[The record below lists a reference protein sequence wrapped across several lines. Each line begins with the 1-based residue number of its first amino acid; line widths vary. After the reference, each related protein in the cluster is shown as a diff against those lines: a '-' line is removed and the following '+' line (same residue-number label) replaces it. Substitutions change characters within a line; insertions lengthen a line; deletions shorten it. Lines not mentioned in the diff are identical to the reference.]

1 MIRMV
6 LPALLALGIAA
17 TMTTTVRTAVPGL
30 PARLDEYL
38 SGTVKL
44 TAEERTTLIG
54 GQPVTKLLDAD
65 ESKEVAVFGAVWV
78 DAPMRRYVEQVKDI
92 EHFERG
98 SGFKLTRRISATPT
112 AADFADM
119 RVPDE
124 DAADLRT
131 CRPGNCN
138 MKLDGKALER
148 FQTEINWEAP
158 NHRAAIDALMR
169 QLALEYVT
177 GYLEGGN
184 ERLAVYRDKARPTF
198 VADEFRAMVAE
209 MPELTDYMPD
219 IRRYLLQY
227 PATTLQDST
236 SFLYWQVIQFGLRPT
251 FRINHLTIREG
262 RDAVVIASKMLYAN
276 HYFWTGLE
284 LRALLPDPSRGPGF
298 WFVTNYRGRADAL
311 GGFKG
316 AVIRGRVR
324 SKVNNGALAGLKLA
338 KQMLEGRA
346 EQVVAGRRPQ

>member
-6 LPALLALGIAA
+6 LPPLLALAFVA
-17 TMTTTVRTAVPGL
+17 TMTSTVRTATPGL
-30 PARLDEYL
+30 PERLDDYL
-38 SGTVKL
+38 TGTVKL
-44 TAEERTTLIG
+44 TANERAQLVA

-92 EHFERG
+92 ERFERG
-98 SGFKLTRRISATPT
+98 DGFKVTRRISATPT
-112 AADFADM
+112 LADFTDM

-131 CRPGNCN
+131 CRVGNCN

-148 FQTEINWEAP
+148 FQTEINWQAP
-158 NHRAAIDALMR
+158 NYRASVDALMR

-184 ERLAVYRDKARPTF
+184 DRLAVYRDKDRPAF
-198 VADEFRAMVAE
+198 VAAEFRALVAE
-209 MPELTDYMPD
+209 MPELADYMPD

-227 PATTLQDST
+227 PATTLPDST
-236 SFLYWQVIQFGLRPT
+236 SFLYWQVIQFGLKPT

-284 LRALLPDPSRGPGF
+284 LRVLLPDPSRGTGF
-298 WFVTNYRGRADAL
+298 WFVSNYRGRADAL

-324 SKVNNGALAGLKLA
+324 SEVNSGALAGLKLA
-338 KQMLEGRA
+338 KQMLEGRT
-346 EQVVAGRRPQ
+346 EQVVAGRRLQ